1 VTDSARPVRVLV
13 ALHSFEPGGVE
24 RDILRFVPAWR
35 AAGMDAQIALG
46 RREGRLQEEA
56 PEVPYHLMQTGTR
69 STANFETLWM
79 IWKLPKQIRELKPD
93 VLFLAS
99 NTLAAVALGMRLRFG
114 RKCPPMV
121 FRVSNDLVRRDL
133 SGIELLMHRLGLR
146 IHAWVHDVVVAMA
159 PPVREEIIEQMHVDP
174 ARVVVINNASMTM
187 ADVKRFADA
196 RDAAPRD
203 HKGRRFLGVGRLAP
217 QKNFELLI
225 EAFAKIARPDDRL
238 TLVGEGTRRGSIAK
252 RAQELGV
259 AGQVD
264 MPGHLIGPEKWF
276 ADADAFIMS
285 SDFEGVPAVIVE
297 ALASGMPI
305 VATDCCTAMP
315 SLIDGF
321 GTLVPLGDANAL
333 ATAMDAICD
342 TKVDVA
348 AMRARAAQFTSE
360 ATTGTWHALFGGL
373 AAGRGV
379 DQSSHAA
386 IATPMRHSRP
396 IDLV

>member
-1 VTDSARPVRVLV
+1 MTDITRPVRVLV

-56 PEVPYHLMQTGTR
+56 PDVPYHLMQTGNF

-79 IWKLPKQIRELKPD
+79 IWKLPKLIRELKPD

-146 IHAWVHDVVVAMA
+146 MHSGVHDVVVAMA
-159 PPVREEIIEQMHVDP
+159 PPVREEIIEQMGVDP
-174 ARVVVINNASMTM
+174 ARVAVINNASMTM

-203 HKGRRFLGVGRLAP
+203 HAGRRFLGVGRLAP

-225 EAFAKIARPDDRL
+225 EAFAKIARPDDHL
-238 TLVGEGTRRGSIAK
+238 TLVGEGSRRASITK

-259 AGQVD
+259 GDRVHL
-264 MPGHLIGPEKWF
+264 PGHLIGPEKWF
-276 ADADAFIMS
+276 AEADAFIMS

-297 ALASGMPI
+297 ALAAGMPI

-333 ATAMDAICD
+333 AAAMDEICE
-342 TKVDVA
+342 TNVDVT
-348 AMRARAAQFTSE
+348 AMRARAMQFTSE
-360 ATTGTWHALFGGL
+360 ATTGTWGKLFVDVT
-373 AAGRGV
+373 AGRAV
-379 DQSSHAA
+379 DQSSHNA
-386 IATPMRHSRP
+386 IAAPMRHSRP
-396 IDLV
+396 MDLV